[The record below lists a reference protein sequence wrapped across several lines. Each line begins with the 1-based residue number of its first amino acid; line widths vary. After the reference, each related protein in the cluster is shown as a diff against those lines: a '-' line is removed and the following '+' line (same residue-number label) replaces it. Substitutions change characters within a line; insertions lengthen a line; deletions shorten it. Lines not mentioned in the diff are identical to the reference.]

1 MRHRKKTIKLG
12 RTSEHRS
19 ALLASL
25 VCNLIE
31 AKRIITT
38 VPKAKAARSLAEK
51 MVTLGKRGDLAS
63 RRRAISI
70 LRRPERVGA
79 LFESVAP
86 AFKDRQG
93 GYTRIMRLGRRS
105 GDSSEMCIL
114 EWVNFVP
121 QPPKKK
127 TEKKGEKKAE
137 GGEAAKATKPAKE
150 TKEAE
155 AKK

>member
-1 MRHRKKTIKLG
+1 
-12 RTSEHRS
+12 
-19 ALLASL
+19 
-25 VCNLIE
+25 
-31 AKRIITT
+31 
-38 VPKAKAARSLAEK
+38 
-51 MVTLGKRGDLAS
+51 
-63 RRRAISI
+63 
-70 LRRPERVGA
+70 
-79 LFESVAP
+79 VAP